1 VAGRA
6 CEQRLAGPDP
16 AIDWLLTTGRADL
29 KRPSGR
35 IDWNEGLSNM
45 NMDERLTDRKGEI
58 ARTLIERQLLRE
70 DAPLI
75 GIIDF
80 DSLGATINALR
91 GAFPSH
97 FTHAFAAK
105 ANSMP
110 SVLSFMCGAGMGCE
124 VASPSEFAAAIQAGF
139 APTNIVFDSPAK
151 TNPELRRALAVG
163 TVLIVDNFQELAR
176 VDGLLSHSPTASVI
190 GIRINPQVGAG
201 NIAATS
207 TASSSSKFG
216 IALRDS
222 GSREALI
229 AAYVARPWLKALHVH
244 VGSQGCPLELA
255 AEGIRAVMDLALS
268 IDDACGHHRIDT
280 IDIGGG
286 LPVNFS
292 DETITPTFKEYA
304 AVLRNRV
311 PELFDGTRRVF
322 TEFGRSVIAKA
333 GFILARVEYTKVMG
347 GRPIAITHA
356 GAQVAARTVYQP
368 MNWPLR
374 ISALDAIG
382 NQKLGPLI
390 EQDIA
395 GPCCFAGDLLASGRP
410 LPLLEPGEHVIVH
423 DTGGYYFSSPYIY
436 NSLPPIDIYGV
447 TGPDHAIC
455 LEELNR

>member
-1 VAGRA
+1 
-6 CEQRLAGPDP
+6 
-16 AIDWLLTTGRADL
+16 
-29 KRPSGR
+29 
-35 IDWNEGLSNM
+35 
-45 NMDERLTDRKGEI
+45 
-58 ARTLIERQLLRE
+58 
-70 DAPLI
+70 
-75 GIIDF
+75 
-80 DSLGATINALR
+80 
-91 GAFPSH
+91 
-97 FTHAFAAK
+97 
-105 ANSMP
+105 
-110 SVLSFMCGAGMGCE
+110 
-124 VASPSEFAAAIQAGF
+124 
-139 APTNIVFDSPAK
+139 
-151 TNPELRRALAVG
+151 
-163 TVLIVDNFQELAR
+163 
-176 VDGLLSHSPTASVI
+176 
-190 GIRINPQVGAG
+190 
-201 NIAATS
+201 
-207 TASSSSKFG
+207 
-216 IALRDS
+216 
-222 GSREALI
+222 
-229 AAYVARPWLKALHVH
+229 
-244 VGSQGCPLELA
+244 
-255 AEGIRAVMDLALS
+255 
-268 IDDACGHHRIDT
+268 
-280 IDIGGG
+280 
-286 LPVNFS
+286 
-292 DETITPTFKEYA
+292 
-304 AVLRNRV
+304 V